1 MVGDRPGH
9 RRRQVPDPGW
19 PAVRLVLV
27 PGNLPGVCD
36 NARSGPNSHRRLAGN
51 QTPQFL
57 IVDTSEYVAGVS
69 VNESGNSQSAKPKL
83 RGWLHAGMF
92 PVAVAGGIV
101 LVALAGR
108 RDERIVAAIFASTG
122 ALLFGTSALFHRGSW
137 SPRTY
142 RLLRRMDH
150 SNIFLI
156 IAGSYTPFAVLAL
169 SPSKA
174 RMLLWVVWVGAL
186 AGVAFRVFWVG
197 APRWLYTPVYVA
209 LGWVAVFYLP
219 DLLTGAG
226 SAVLILIVVGGALYS
241 VGALVY
247 GTKRPNPYPG
257 WFGFHEVFHALTIAA
272 FIAHYVAVSLIVYS

>member
-1 MVGDRPGH
+1 M
-9 RRRQVPDPGW
+9 
-19 PAVRLVLV
+19 
-27 PGNLPGVCD
+27 N
-36 NARSGPNSHRRLAGN
+36 
-51 QTPQFL
+51 
-57 IVDTSEYVAGVS
+57 
-69 VNESGNSQSAKPKL
+69 VNESANPPIAKPRL

-92 PVAVAGGIV
+92 PVAVVGGIV
-101 LVALAGR
+101 LVVLAGTR
-108 RDERIVAAIFASTG
+108 NERISVAIFGLTG
-122 ALLFGTSALFHRGSW
+122 ALLFGTSALFHRGLW

-156 IAGSYTPFAVLAL
+156 IAGTYTPFAVLAL
-169 SPSKA
+169 PTSKA
-174 RMLLWVVWVGAL
+174 RVLLWMVWLGAL

-226 SAVLILIVVGGALYS
+226 SAAVILIVIGGALYS

-272 FIAHYVAVSLIVYS
+272 FTIHYVAVSLIVYS